1 MMLLSIWERYF
12 LREIFKVLIL
22 FMGCFYGLYV
32 LIDYSSHTSAAYQ
45 HTHFRWWDLIIYY
58 ICEFARRADVLLP
71 FALLIAC
78 TRTLLQL
85 MLHNELVALMASG
98 IPIRRL
104 LRPFLAIGLF
114 FTALIYLNNQFFL
127 PEATHELD
135 RIEASYS
142 SLTKKKN
149 KYRPSAQHIVLEDT
163 STLLFQRYDAPGER
177 FFDAYWVRSADD
189 IYRIKFLYPHGE
201 VPIGNFV
208 DHLQRDAE
216 GKLTVAESF
225 QTHPF
230 SAMRFNKKKLR
241 NTLTPPE
248 EQSLTNLWK
257 QLPPPKKLLSEKEA
271 QLSSAFYF
279 KLVMP
284 WLCFLAI
291 IIPIPFC
298 VAFSRQMPVFSVYTI
313 GILTLVIFYLVM
325 NASLILGG
333 HQILSPVTVIMAPF
347 TLFASIALWRYS
359 RIR

>member
-1 MMLLSIWERYF
+1 MLLSIWERYF

-22 FMGCFYGLYV
+22 FIGCFYGLYV

-45 HTHFRWWDLIIYY
+45 HTHFRGLDLIIYY
-58 ICEFARRADVLLP
+58 LCEFVRRADVLLP

-85 MLHNELVALMASG
+85 MLNSELVALMASG
-98 IPIRRL
+98 IPLKRL
-104 LRPFLAIGLF
+104 LRPFLAVGLL
-114 FTALIYLNNQFFL
+114 FTILIYLNNQYFL
-127 PEATHELD
+127 PAAAQELD

-142 SLTKKKN
+142 SLAKN
-149 KYRPSAQHIVLEDT
+149 KDKYRPSAQHIALDDN
-163 STLLFQRYDAPGER
+163 STLLFQRYDAPGQR

-189 IYRIKFLYPHGE
+189 VYRIKFLYPHGD

-216 GKLTVAESF
+216 GKLTVSESF
-225 QTHPF
+225 QTYPLNE
-230 SAMRFNKKKLR
+230 MRFNRKKLR

-248 EQSLTNLWK
+248 EQSLINLWK
-257 QLPPPKKLLSEKEA
+257 QLPAPGNPLSEKQA
-271 QLSSAFYF
+271 QLSSAFYY

-284 WLCFLAI
+284 WLCLLAI
-291 IIPIPFC
+291 LIPIPFS

-313 GILTLVIFYLVM
+313 GILALVIFYLVM

-333 HQILSPVTVIMAPF
+333 HQVFSPIAVIVLPF
-347 TLFASIALWRYS
+347 TFFASIVIWRYF